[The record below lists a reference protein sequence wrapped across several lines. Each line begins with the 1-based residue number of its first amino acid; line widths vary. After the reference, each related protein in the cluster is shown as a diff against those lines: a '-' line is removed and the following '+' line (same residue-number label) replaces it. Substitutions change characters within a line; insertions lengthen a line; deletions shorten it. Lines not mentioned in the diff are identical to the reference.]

1 MVSKIIHRKLHWL
14 IMLNMVMLLSACQ
27 TDDIDYDNLSVDE
40 ISSNGFYAYTLP
52 ETIVEEKGW
61 SRTIRM
67 NGFDTHCNQTDTIY
81 RENPI
86 WITYKDGVL
95 HQDGMFHAPFAL
107 AIGPTPHYLWSSNR
121 ETDAREIRASYIV
134 NSRVEYYKMEDSDS
148 VLYRF
153 EDDLGMQV
161 VILSWQDT
169 LGIDEAISLISQLE
183 YDGPN
188 KDTIG
193 NPWERACE

>member
-67 NGFDTHCNQTDTIY
+67 DGFDTHCNQTDTIY

-86 WITYKDGVL
+86 EITY
-95 HQDGMFHAPFAL
+95 QDGTLPAPLSIDIAPGSNIWNSSRDSDFL
-107 AIGPTPHYLWSSNR
+107 A
-121 ETDAREIRASYIV
+121 TDVTFVENGQI
-134 NSRVEYYKMEDSDS
+134 EYYEIVESGDLLLK
-148 VLYRF
+148 F
-153 EDDLGMQV
+153 EDDIGMQIEV
-161 VILSWQDT
+161 SVKKEKLS
-169 LGIDEAISLISQLE
+169 IDEAISLISQLE